1 LFLKPVIVSESYEV
15 ILATN
20 SKMSTSFNNLRIG
33 KSFRLVNFRETFE
46 FKVVEI
52 MDDGDCK
59 LKDIDTLEIYYLY
72 DLTGLG
78 KGPDFDISEL

>member
-1 LFLKPVIVSESYEV
+1 V